1 MNTVIPAGTPV
12 VFVNAFPVDRAQWE
26 PLIAVL
32 AEAHPDLGDIITFD
46 VPGIG
51 DMPLVDEEPTLELI
65 ADGAVAAMR
74 EVTGHDAAIWIGC
87 SMGGYIA
94 MAIAERD
101 ADAVAGLGLLGTRS
115 TADDD
120 AGVAKRLS
128 VASDLEGKPGAS
140 DPHGMA
146 EGLVGT
152 QGSERA
158 ALVDYVAE
166 NIARH
171 AGDGIAWG
179 QRAMAVR
186 PDRTEVL
193 RGLDVP
199 AVVIRGE
206 RDAVVSREDALTMA
220 SALGVELV
228 ELAGVGHLS
237 ALEDPAAVARA
248 LAPLFAATRRK
259 ASGS

>member
-1 MNTVIPAGTPV
+1 VSTPAPAGTPV
-12 VFVNAFPVDRAQWE
+12 VFVNAFPVDRAQWD
-26 PLIAVL
+26 PLIAILV
-32 AEAHPDLGDIITFD
+32 ETYRDLGDIITFD

-51 DMPLVDEEPTLELI
+51 DMPLIDEEPGLELI

-74 EVTGHDAAIWIGC
+74 EVTGRDAAIWIGC

-120 AGVAKRLS
+120 AGVAKRLGI
-128 VASDLEGKPGAS
+128 AAALEGKPGVD
-140 DPHGMA
+140 DPRAMG

-152 QGSERA
+152 RGSEREGLVNRVA
-158 ALVDYVAE
+158 A

-171 AGDGIAWG
+171 SGDGIAWG
-179 QRAMAVR
+179 QRAMAAR

-199 AVVIRGE
+199 AVVVRGKH
-206 RDAVVSREDALTMA
+206 DAVVSLEDARTMA
-220 SALGVELV
+220 SALGVEPV

-237 ALEDPAAVARA
+237 ALEDPKGVAAA
-248 LAPLFAATRRK
+248 LAPLFAAAR
-259 ASGS
+259 

>member
-1 MNTVIPAGTPV
+1 MSALLPTGTPV
-12 VFVNAFPVDRAQWE
+12 VFVNAFPADRAQWE
-26 PLIAVL
+26 PLIEVL

-51 DMPLVDEEPTLELI
+51 DMPLIDEEPSLELI

-74 EVTGHDAAIWIGC
+74 EVTGRDAAIWIGC

-115 TADDD
+115 TADDE
-120 AGVAKRLS
+120 AGVARRLEL
-128 VASDLEGKPGAS
+128 AAALEDQPGTS
-140 DPHGMA
+140 DPQAMA

-152 QGSERA
+152 QGPERA
-158 ALVDYVAE
+158 ALVEQVAA
-166 NIARH
+166 NVGRQS
-171 AGDGIAWG
+171 GSGIAWG
-179 QRAMAVR
+179 QRAMAAR

-206 RDAVVSREDALTMA
+206 RDGVVSRDDALAMA
-220 SALGVELV
+220 SALGVDLV
-228 ELAGVGHLS
+228 ELEGVGHLS
-237 ALEDPAAVARA
+237 AFEDPQGVAKA
-248 LAPLFAATRRK
+248 LEPLFPGAPV
-259 ASGS
+259 G